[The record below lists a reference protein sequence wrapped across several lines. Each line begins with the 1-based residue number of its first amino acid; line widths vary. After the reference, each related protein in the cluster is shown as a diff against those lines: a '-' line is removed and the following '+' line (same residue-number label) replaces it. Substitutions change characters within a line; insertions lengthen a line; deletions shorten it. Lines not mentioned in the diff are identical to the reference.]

1 VDFIVAKRHA
11 ARSFLLQLLESH
23 YMFSNQISD
32 EVLTSKYSN
41 PTNDS
46 SIYALGWSF
55 SDSACSFFTSLAAD
69 STFFQR
75 FRACATGD
83 SEVSECQRSVPDL
96 SSSRAATYVL
106 SKITQ
111 NSSGSIEYMNIM
123 YWADRFQMCESQ
135 QDAVAYDEAKESEC
149 RSLIWP
155 YRRSSYNDVNGFCS
169 CMSLYLFQV

>member
-1 VDFIVAKRHA
+1 
-11 ARSFLLQLLESH
+11 
-23 YMFSNQISD
+23 MFSNQISD

-41 PTNDS
+41 PTDDS
-46 SIYALGWSF
+46 SFYALGWSF

-75 FRACATGD
+75 FRACETGD
-83 SEVSECQRSVPDL
+83 SEVSECQRSVADL
-96 SSSRAATYVL
+96 SSSHDATYVL

-111 NSSGSIEYMNIM
+111 NSSGSIEYMNVM
-123 YWADRFQMCESQ
+123 YWIDRFQMCESQ
-135 QDAVAYDEAKESEC
+135 QDALAYDETKKSEC

-155 YRRSSYNDVNGFCS
+155 YSRSTYNDVNGFCS